1 MALINSLLSYDP
13 LFRLSL
19 NEIQMSSWMKDESLC
34 TDEEVI
40 TEMESFKGELNE
52 IKDREFLEECRKK
65 KPMKRESDT
74 SIASS

>member
-1 MALINSLLSYDP
+1 
-13 LFRLSL
+13 
-19 NEIQMSSWMKDESLC
+19 MKDESLC